1 MTIDP
6 RISAI
11 AEEATEWRHD
21 LHAHPEL
28 LYDLDRTSAR
38 VADLLRQFGC
48 DEVVTGLGRTGVV
61 GLVHGSNRTANRA
74 IGLRAD
80 MDALPIE
87 EATGAAYASRTP
99 GRMHACGHD
108 GHTAMLLGAAKHL
121 AANRAFN
128 GSVAF
133 IFQPAE
139 EGGAG
144 AKAMIDDGL
153 FTRFPI
159 DEVYGMHNKPGLAV
173 GEFTIRPGA
182 VMASMD
188 RVEIEI
194 DGVGGHAAR
203 PHFAIDPVVVGAQ
216 IVTALQTIVSRRL
229 DPLDSAV
236 VSITTFNAGSAFNVI
251 PQTARLVGTARALDP
266 GVRDQLERQIEEI
279 ATNIAKAHGA
289 TARVTYGRGYPVTI
303 NHAEQTTFAADT
315 AASLIGDDKVDRE
328 LAPMMGAED
337 FAYML
342 QERPGSIIF
351 LGNGDSAGLHHPR
364 YDFNDAAIPYGIS
377 YWTRLVERALPQ
389 SK

>member
-21 LHAHPEL
+21 FHAHPEL

-61 GLVHGSNRTANRA
+61 GLVHG
-74 IGLRAD
+74 
-80 MDALPIE
+80 
-87 EATGAAYASRTP
+87 
-99 GRMHACGHD
+99 
-108 GHTAMLLGAAKHL
+108 
-121 AANRAFN
+121 
-128 GSVAF
+128 
-133 IFQPAE
+133 
-139 EGGAG
+139 
-144 AKAMIDDGL
+144 
-153 FTRFPI
+153 
-159 DEVYGMHNKPGLAV
+159 
-173 GEFTIRPGA
+173 
-182 VMASMD
+182 
-188 RVEIEI
+188 
-194 DGVGGHAAR
+194 
-203 PHFAIDPVVVGAQ
+203 
-216 IVTALQTIVSRRL
+216 
-229 DPLDSAV
+229 
-236 VSITTFNAGSAFNVI
+236 
-251 PQTARLVGTARALDP
+251 
-266 GVRDQLERQIEEI
+266 
-279 ATNIAKAHGA
+279 A
-289 TARVTYGRGYPVTI
+289 TARVTYGRGYPVTV

-389 SK
+389 SKC